1 MFDPF
6 ASMNTLGNGIFPESN
21 VQPRAA
27 GKLAAPGTGSSR
39 GSSGQAVSPLGH
51 GQSQDGEF
59 YLGNLNMG
67 GFNAL
72 AADLGANGISHT
84 GFEACTVDGVVG
96 AGAGVPGLSGI
107 GVDLGS
113 VGVGAGPPG
122 FSVGPKL
129 VGLGPLMNPKPERNL
144 SMTTNT
150 SYPSEGSINLEGT
163 HERRKSYQSQNSDVG
178 SMDLNLSNEISKVNL
193 NVKCCGNSSLNDT
206 NPKFEVYVS
215 NGYSCWD
222 VVRKFEE
229 FKMLAKLLESKGD
242 VSTKYSLPPLY
253 GPTGLRSSMESLVDG
268 LNNFMAQVSSHL
280 PNVMEPHFV
289 DFIAAHKYLFMSF
302 MQVGT
307 LQRTVNN
314 LESTVVDL
322 SMQMKNS
329 GAITQM
335 LLVSNR
341 ELTQRIQA
349 LESCMISNMSQTRN
363 NAPGSAGNGH
373 LVAASVSAS
382 KMTLDERII
391 SESAAAVHFDS
402 NQSEQRSAA
411 VEASPPMGG
420 GGLNRIWNFTDMP
433 VEEEAL
439 AVKQAVPQPP
449 ECKRLFQDNVEW
461 AAELITTSTEPTS
474 MDAEIDE
481 VMGAMWPLRT
491 QTAHR
496 SSVQDFTVKMVKSVL
511 NLRAYATGM
520 CNLDCFLP
528 DDPLCI
534 VVFSNARQSLDH
546 SWCLQLA
553 EPFRSLS
560 DGSLDNMA
568 DGLEGMEG
576 RELSNHSVK
585 NVHITQEEPAA
596 GGSSSS
602 FSLRTSVDN
611 IDIDIRMGNHSELL
625 LTSLIEEIS
634 ALVGKDHLLKRT
646 WLLLSAW
653 WKYEVT
659 ADQQAGLVT
668 ENELAVM
675 LCAIFNQHYARIH
688 FPLQALGIF
697 FAEYVGLDLASFV
710 ITLYGVYPVAALENG
725 SICARPE
732 HLVSAEHL
740 DQYCKWYT
748 SATTNESAVAQS
760 TVEGFG
766 SSQSMSGSSTG
777 GVFGRHVAPI
787 EAAGSSNNFLV
798 GAVNIS
804 HPLCVFENMAVSSTG
819 AVSAKAAALA
829 VAINHGAV
837 ALQAVL
843 EAPQEGSVKA
853 FFRESWTRFSGGFR
867 PDVGSLHDI
876 CMPSAELRCSF
887 DVNLERLLEEV
898 SYANM
903 TIAGDVS
910 ERGFKLLFREMLT
923 ERGALPVG
931 EIGKM
936 LQESTGFSTVTT
948 SLKSIYGGLKK
959 FLEKCDDEFLIGKN
973 HPFNPHVYL
982 LKYLNQKELQII
994 ADGGILVNY
1003 MAKFKKKQA
1012 QRRRSGTQQHF
1023 AGSGGGGGYI
1033 HGGHNGHNN
1042 GHNSNNGHNGNNGHH
1057 AHRRTSIPPVIDARP
1072 DVHTRRGSMPPS
1084 YMRDPRDVHEFV
1096 PSRSQSMTQGGM
1108 PHGGG
1113 HGSTGHF
1120 DNGGMHNAM
1129 NGFRRGK
1136 RSSYP
1141 DGRLM
1146 GLEPSMGPRSHS
1158 DKSKGSRGY

>member
-6 ASMNTLGNGIFPESN
+6 SSTNTLGNGIFPESN
-21 VQPRAA
+21 VQPRPA
-27 GKLAAPGTGSSR
+27 LVAPGTGSSH
-39 GSSGQAVSPLGH
+39 GTSGQAVSPLGH
-51 GQSQDGEF
+51 GQGQEGEF
-59 YLGNLNMG
+59 FLGNMNMG
-67 GFNAL
+67 GFNSLSAG
-72 AADLGANGISHT
+72 LGANGVSHT
-84 GFEACTVDGVVG
+84 GLDASIVDGVFGVG
-96 AGAGVPGLSGI
+96 AGAPGLSGGGI
-107 GVDLGS
+107 DMGS

-122 FSVGPKL
+122 FDVGPKL
-129 VGLGPLMNPKPERNL
+129 VGLGHLMNPKPERNL
-144 SMTTNT
+144 SMTTTT
-150 SYPSEGSINLEGT
+150 SYPSEGSIYLEGS
-163 HERRKSYQSQNSDVG
+163 HERRKSYQSQNSDIG
-178 SMDLNLSNEISKVNL
+178 SMDLSNETSKFNLS
-193 NVKCCGNSSLNDT
+193 VKCCGNSFLNDA

-242 VSTKYSLPPLY
+242 TKYSLPSLY
-253 GPTGLRSSMESLVDG
+253 GPSGLRSSVENLVEG
-268 LNNFMAQVSSHL
+268 LNTFMTQISSHL
-280 PNVMEPHFV
+280 PDVMEPHFI

-302 MQVGT
+302 VQVGT

-314 LESTVVDL
+314 LESTVADL
-322 SMQMKNS
+322 NTQVKNS
-329 GAITQM
+329 GALTQM
-335 LLVSNR
+335 LFVGNR
-341 ELTQRIQA
+341 ELTRRIQA
-349 LESCMISNMSQTRN
+349 LESYMINNMSQTRN
-363 NAPGSAGNGH
+363 NTPGSAANSH
-373 LVAASVSAS
+373 STHPHPVAVSAS
-382 KMTLDERII
+382 TSKMTADERLI
-391 SESAAAVHFDS
+391 SESAAAVIFDT
-402 NQSEQRSAA
+402 NQNEQRSTVA
-411 VEASPPMGG
+411 EASPPIDN
-420 GGLNRIWNFTDMP
+420 GGLKRIWNFAEMS
-433 VEEEAL
+433 VKEEAVTL
-439 AVKQAVPQPP
+439 PP
-449 ECKRLFQDNVEW
+449 ECKRLFHDHVEW

-474 MDAEIDE
+474 MDAEMDE
-481 VMGAMWPLRT
+481 VMGALWPLRT

-511 NLRAYATGM
+511 NMRAYATGM
-520 CNLDCFLP
+520 CHLDCFLP
-528 DDPLCI
+528 DDPLSI
-534 VVFSNARQSLDH
+534 VVFSNAQQSLDH

-553 EPFRSLS
+553 EVFRSLS
-560 DGSLDNMA
+560 DGSLDNNLA
-568 DGLEGMEG
+568 DGLEGMEN
-576 RELSNHSVK
+576 RELSNHSVN
-585 NVHITQEEPAA
+585 NVHITQDEPAA
-596 GGSSSS
+596 GIGSSSS
-602 FSLRTSVDN
+602 FSLHTSVDT
-611 IDIDIRMGNHSELL
+611 IDIDIRIGNHSNLL
-625 LTSLIEEIS
+625 LTALIEEIS

-659 ADQQAGLVT
+659 LDQQSGVVT
-668 ENELAVM
+668 ENELVVM

-688 FPLQALGIF
+688 FPLQALSIF

-710 ITLYGVYPVAALENG
+710 ITLYGVYPVASLENG
-725 SICARPE
+725 SICARPD

-748 SATTNESAVAQS
+748 PATMNESAAQS
-760 TVEGFG
+760 AGEGFD
-766 SSQSMSGSSTG
+766 SPKSCSG
-777 GVFGRHVAPI
+777 GVFGRHVTPP
-787 EAAGSSNNFLV
+787 EAAGSSRKFLV
-798 GAVNIS
+798 GAVNIL

-819 AVSAKAAALA
+819 AVAPKAAALA
-829 VAINHGAV
+829 IAINHGAV
-837 ALQAVL
+837 ALRAVL
-843 EAPQEGSVKA
+843 EAPQEGCIKA
-853 FFRESWTRFSGGFR
+853 FFRESWTRFSAGFR

-876 CMPSAELRCSF
+876 CMPSAELRCSL
-887 DVNLERLLEEV
+887 DVDLERLLEEV

-1012 QRRRSGTQQHF
+1012 QRRRSGMQQHF
-1023 AGSGGGGGYI
+1023 AGSGGGGGSI
-1033 HGGHNGHNN
+1033 HGGHTGHPAN
-1042 GHNSNNGHNGNNGHH
+1042 
-1057 AHRRTSIPPVIDARP
+1057 RRTSIPPVNDARP
-1072 DVHTRRGSMPPS
+1072 SGVHNRRGSIPPS

-1096 PSRSQSMTQGGM
+1096 PSRSQSMA
-1108 PHGGG
+1108 HGGG
-1113 HGSTGHF
+1113 GHESMGHF
-1120 DNGGMHNAM
+1120 NNGGMHNANAK

-1141 DGRLM
+1141 DARSL

-1158 DKSKGSRGY
+1158 DSSKGSQGY